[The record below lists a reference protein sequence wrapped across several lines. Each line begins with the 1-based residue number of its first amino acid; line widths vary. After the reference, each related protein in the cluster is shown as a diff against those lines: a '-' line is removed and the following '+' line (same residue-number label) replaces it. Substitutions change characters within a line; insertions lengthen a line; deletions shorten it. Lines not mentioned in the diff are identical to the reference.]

1 MRDLRA
7 VADDAVFDLDKVA
20 DFDMVTDLRVRADIG
35 KGTDGRVR
43 ADRAF
48 IELRGVHLGL
58 VADRAVADHGVRA
71 DGAVLADDGPAA
83 QDRSRQDDRAAADLD
98 AGVNVGIVGV
108 HDGNARGKVLVGDLA
123 AAHVLCGPELLVV
136 ADGQKALRDLRPL
149 GEGGEGAVLLE
160 HLAALLRVRGVDR
173 AAGEHA
179 HGQHR
184 AVDDEHAAL
193 FILEER

>member
-20 DFDMVTDLRVRADIG
+20 DFDMIADLRVRADIG

-43 ADRAF
+43 ADGAL

-108 HDGNARGKVLVGDLA
+108 HDGSARGKVLVGDLA
-123 AAHVLCGPELLVV
+123 AAHVLCGSELLVV

-184 AVDDEHAAL
+184 AGDDEHAAL